1 MRLALHLVSDR
12 VVVIGGDAG
21 GMAAVSQIRKLRPY
35 AEIVVLERGAWT
47 SYSACGIPYVVGGE
61 VAPLERLQVRTPQQ
75 FRDNDRVDVRLRH
88 EVKSIDLDRRNVEV
102 WAHEQGRAFQMG
114 FDQLLIATGG
124 SPIRP
129 ALPGIELPTVHN
141 AHTLDHAR
149 ALLGELDAG
158 RALRVVV
165 VGGGYIGL
173 EMAEAFAHR
182 GARTTLVEGADQLM
196 STFDADMTTSMTD
209 TLRAAGVEVVLSTR
223 VSGFEPDGVVT
234 AVGKIPCDIVVL
246 GIGVR
251 PNSALAGAAGL
262 RLGARHAIA
271 VNRRQQIS
279 SAEVSAA
286 GVSVDGI
293 YAAGDCCES
302 THLVSGHQ
310 VHIALGTVANK
321 QARVAGIN
329 IGGGY
334 ATFPGVVGTAIS
346 KICSL
351 EVART
356 GLSEREAAAAGF
368 AAVAS
373 TITSTTRAG
382 YYPDAASITVKLVV
396 ERRTGRLL
404 GGQIVGGQGAGKRI
418 DTLALAVTAGFD
430 VQQLLDADL
439 AYAPPFSPVW
449 DPVQVAAREALKL
462 V

>member
-1 MRLALHLVSDR
+1 MRLALQFVSDR

-21 GMAAVSQIRKLRPY
+21 GMAAVRQIRKLRSH
-35 AEIVVLERGAWT
+35 AEIVAFERGTWT
-47 SYSACGIPYVVGGE
+47 SFSACGIPYVVGGE
-61 VAPLERLQVRTPQQ
+61 VQPLERLQARTPQQ
-75 FRDNDRVDVRLRH
+75 FRDNDRIDVRMRH
-88 EVKSIDLDRRNVEV
+88 EVKSIDLDRRSVEV
-102 WAHEQGRAFQMG
+102 WAHEQDRAFQLG
-114 FDQLLIATGG
+114 FDQLLIGTGG

-129 ALPGIELPTVHN
+129 PLPGIELPTVHN

-149 ALLGELDAG
+149 VLLAEVEAG
-158 RALRVVV
+158 RARRVVI

-182 GARTTLVEGADQLM
+182 GARTTLVEGSDQLM
-196 STFDADMTTSMTD
+196 STFDAEMTAPMVE
-209 TLRAAGVEVVLSTR
+209 TLRATGVEVVLSTR

-234 AVGKIPCDIVVL
+234 TVGKLPCDLVVL
-246 GIGVR
+246 GIGVQ
-251 PNSALAGAAGL
+251 PNSALAGAAGV
-262 RLGARHAIA
+262 RLGVRDAIA
-271 VNRRQQIS
+271 VDRRQQT
-279 SAEVSAA
+279 SAT
-286 GVSVDGI
+286 GV

-302 THLVSGHQ
+302 THLVSGRQ

-368 AAVAS
+368 AAVAA
-373 TITSTTRAG
+373 TITSSTRAG

-396 ERRTGRLL
+396 ERHTGRVL

-418 DTLALAVTAGFD
+418 DALATAITAGFD
-430 VQQLLDADL
+430 AQQLLDVDL